1 MWLAPSVSGDPGE
14 AAARRGEDDIFEE
27 AISVHVYVYACLYLA
42 SLFASFW
49 SGNDY
54 VTRVRDT
61 GRSCTKRYNVYIRV
75 S

>member
-1 MWLAPSVSGDPGE
+1 MSGDPGE
-14 AAARRGEDDIFEE
+14 AAARQGEDDIFEE
-27 AISVHVYVYACLYLA
+27 AISAHVCVCVCIRVRLYSV

-61 GRSCTKRYNVYIRV
+61 GPQPHEAI
-75 S
+75 